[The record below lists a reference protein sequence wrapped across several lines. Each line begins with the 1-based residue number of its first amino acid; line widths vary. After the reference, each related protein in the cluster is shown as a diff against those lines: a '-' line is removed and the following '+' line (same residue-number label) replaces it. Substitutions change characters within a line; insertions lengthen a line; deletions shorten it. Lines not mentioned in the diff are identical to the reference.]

1 MSCSLEKIEQRKLK
15 VGCNFTD
22 YMSEIALGV
31 VKFLRFFNFK
41 LLIYFLQLNLPPTET
56 SHIWLILKLR

>member
-1 MSCSLEKIEQRKLK
+1 MNEFKKHILFYVLKMEKIQRLVLEKIEQRKLK

-31 VKFLRFFNFK
+31 VKFVRFFNSKKF
-41 LLIYFLQLNLPPTET
+41 
-56 SHIWLILKLR
+56 